1 MVMTKTASRPN
12 GAREPLVQAADTLA
26 RAVTASTT
34 RPLPALRLL
43 RDVEGA
49 GQGRAL
55 GMALGSLPE
64 DLTSLASLYQGPE
77 RREVATRCR
86 SAAERM
92 LALAEPDSVESASR
106 GAAGRRGERMGEGN
120 GRWRGAEHPL
130 WVLTVRGSADKRSGV
145 PVASSF
151 GLM

>member
-1 MVMTKTASRPN
+1 MAHANPWSKPPTP
-12 GAREPLVQAADTLA
+12 A

-106 GAAGRRGERMGEGN
+106 GAAGRRGERMGEG
-120 GRWRGAEHPL
+120 
-130 WVLTVRGSADKRSGV
+130 
-145 PVASSF
+145 
-151 GLM
+151 